1 MGERVDVIMLP
12 LNYFLYTQIILFL
25 FITPGSPR
33 VLIVSYAM
41 RYGMQ
46 KTVWTAL
53 GDISANTIQMII
65 IVSGVGSLL
74 LSYPQILSVMKWLGI
89 TYLLYLA
96 YELIQ
101 SQSKTI
107 SIEKTEINKKTFS
120 FFKDGFIV
128 AGLSPKALIFFGTIF
143 PSFID
148 FEKNYIIQFF
158 ILGISYV
165 ILDFIS
171 LMAYG
176 LTANKIVVWL
186 KANPK
191 TINYISSI
199 ALIIIAVIVAFIKF

>member
-1 MGERVDVIMLP
+1 MLP
-12 LNYFLYTQIILFL
+12 LNYFLFTQIILFL

-33 VLIVSYAM
+33 ILIVSYAM
-41 RYGMQ
+41 RYGMK

-96 YELIQ
+96 YGLIQ
-101 SQSKTI
+101 SQSKKI
-107 SIEKTEINKKTFS
+107 SIEKTEINKNTFS

-148 FEKNYIIQFF
+148 FEKNYIVQFL

-165 ILDFIS
+165 TLDFIS
-171 LMAYG
+171 LMVYG
-176 LTANKIVVWL
+176 ITANKIIVWL

-199 ALIIIAVIVAFIKF
+199 ALIIIATIAAFIKF

>member
-1 MGERVDVIMLP
+1 MLP
-12 LNYFLYTQIILFL
+12 LNYFLFTQIILFL

-41 RYGMQ
+41 RYGMK
-46 KTVWTAL
+46 KTIWTAL
-53 GDISANTIQMII
+53 GDISANTIQMIV

-74 LSYPQILSVMKWLGI
+74 LSYPQTLSVMKWLGI
-89 TYLLYLA
+89 IYLLYLA
-96 YELIQ
+96 YGLIQ
-101 SQSKTI
+101 SQSKNI
-107 SIEKTEINKKTFS
+107 SIEKIDINKKKSS

-148 FEKNYIIQFF
+148 FEKNYIVQFF

-165 ILDFIS
+165 TLDFIS

-199 ALIIIAVIVAFIKF
+199 ALIIIATIAAFIKF

>member
-1 MGERVDVIMLP
+1 MLP
-12 LNYFLYTQIILFL
+12 LNYFLFTQIILFL

-41 RYGMQ
+41 RYGMK
-46 KTVWTAL
+46 KTIWTAL
-53 GDISANTIQMII
+53 GDISANTIQMIV

-89 TYLLYLA
+89 IYLLYLA
-96 YELIQ
+96 YGLIQ
-101 SQSKTI
+101 SQSTNI
-107 SIEKTEINKKTFS
+107 SIEKIDINKKKSS

-148 FEKNYIIQFF
+148 FEKNYIVQFF

-165 ILDFIS
+165 TLDFIS

-199 ALIIIAVIVAFIKF
+199 ALIIIAIIAAFIKF

>member
-12 LNYFLYTQIILFL
+12 LNYFLFTQIILFL

-41 RYGMQ
+41 RYGMK

-96 YELIQ
+96 YGLIQ
-101 SQSKTI
+101 SQSKKI
-107 SIEKTEINKKTFS
+107 SIEKTEINKNTFS
-120 FFKDGFIV
+120 FFKDGLSSGSNLTIV
-128 AGLSPKALIFFGTIF
+128 L
-143 PSFID
+143 
-148 FEKNYIIQFF
+148 
-158 ILGISYV
+158 V
-165 ILDFIS
+165 
-171 LMAYG
+171 
-176 LTANKIVVWL
+176 
-186 KANPK
+186 NPC
-191 TINYISSI
+191 
-199 ALIIIAVIVAFIKF
+199 IIAPACPVNPPPLTVHLTSYSS

>member
-1 MGERVDVIMLP
+1 
-12 LNYFLYTQIILFL
+12 
-25 FITPGSPR
+25 
-33 VLIVSYAM
+33 M
-41 RYGMQ
+41 RYGMK

-96 YELIQ
+96 YGLIQ
-101 SQSKTI
+101 SQSKKI
-107 SIEKTEINKKTFS
+107 SIEKTEINKKKFS

-148 FEKNYIIQFF
+148 FEKNYIVQFL

-165 ILDFIS
+165 TLDFIS

-176 LTANKIVVWL
+176 ITANKIVVWL

-199 ALIIIAVIVAFIKF
+199 ALIIIATIAAFIKF

>member
-1 MGERVDVIMLP
+1 MLP
-12 LNYFLYTQIILFL
+12 LNYFLFTQIILFL

-33 VLIVSYAM
+33 ILIVSYAM
-41 RYGMQ
+41 RYGMK

-89 TYLLYLA
+89 IYLLYLA
-96 YELIQ
+96 YGLMQ
-101 SQSKTI
+101 SQSKKI
-107 SIEKTEINKKTFS
+107 SVEKTEINKNTFS

-148 FEKNYIIQFF
+148 FEKNYIVQFL

-165 ILDFIS
+165 TLDFIS
-171 LMAYG
+171 LMVYG
-176 LTANKIVVWL
+176 ITANKIVVWL

-191 TINYISSI
+191 IINYISSI
-199 ALIIIAVIVAFIKF
+199 ALIIIATIAAFIKF

>member
-1 MGERVDVIMLP
+1 MLP
-12 LNYFLYTQIILFL
+12 LNYFLFTQIILFL

-41 RYGMQ
+41 RYGMK

-74 LSYPQILSVMKWLGI
+74 LSYPHIFSVMKWLGI

-96 YELIQ
+96 YGLIQ
-101 SQSKTI
+101 SQSKKI
-107 SIEKTEINKKTFS
+107 SIEKTEINKNTFS

-148 FEKNYIIQFF
+148 FEKNYIVQFL

-165 ILDFIS
+165 TLDFIS
-171 LMAYG
+171 LMVYG
-176 LTANKIVVWL
+176 ITANKIIVWL

-199 ALIIIAVIVAFIKF
+199 ALIIIATIAAFIKF

>member
-1 MGERVDVIMLP
+1 MLP
-12 LNYFLYTQIILFL
+12 LNYFLFTQIILFL

-33 VLIVSYAM
+33 ILIVSYAM
-41 RYGMQ
+41 RYGM
-46 KTVWTAL
+46 KNTVWTAL

-89 TYLLYLA
+89 IYLLYLA
-96 YELIQ
+96 YGLMQ
-101 SQSKTI
+101 SQSKKI
-107 SIEKTEINKKTFS
+107 SVEKTEINKNTFS

-148 FEKNYIIQFF
+148 FEKNYIVQFL

-165 ILDFIS
+165 TLDFIS
-171 LMAYG
+171 LMMYG
-176 LTANKIVVWL
+176 ITANKIIVWL

-199 ALIIIAVIVAFIKF
+199 ALIIIAIIAAFIKF